1 MKHTRFIWF
10 LLVGILAGACA
21 KQADE
26 TPESEQYV
34 TISASLDTSGATK
47 TYLDGTAVKWEASD
61 VIMLWYGD
69 LSTAMDGEAYTL
81 VSGEGTTSATF
92 RGFAPVRAHYMG
104 VYPESASVDCSKKG
118 KLTVTLP
125 TEQVATA
132 GSFATGANVAV
143 AYFDNSEYPEYS
155 GDANLA
161 FKNIGALMA
170 VRLSDLGGHILK
182 SVRLTGTADLSGTVE
197 IKQNKLPQID
207 GMVSGNDFVEL
218 TGSFTAG
225 NTYYFVVLPGSHTG
239 FTLTF
244 TDDKEQ
250 VATATSAYAYSIAR
264 NSNTLI
270 ADDIDLSAATWKTQ
284 EKVVLNE
291 VQVNGDQ
298 FIELYNA
305 GKSDEPLNGWQIFV
319 NDADTPIW
327 TGTTETLLPGGRT
340 TVNCSGLATDKN
352 TKLCLKNGSSEV
364 KDVFIRGEIGEGWGT
379 ITLPEANA
387 LASFSR
393 IPDGTGDWVCAS
405 PTKGSANAGKIS
417 SIDHGLILNELNGN
431 DKFIELRNT
440 SDKTINL
447 EGVTVWKDGKKV
459 WTGKSGQNVASSAE
473 EGYVLLYSEDVVNW
487 DEEKDAEKP
496 KPAHYGYDSDL
507 VFTSG
512 LSPKKAVRVQL
523 FNAAGVLIDDFNL
536 VGYTKPCPASY
547 GRNANGVW
555 YYQEATPGTSGAS
568 NVDGVDPVT
577 GLE

>member
-1 MKHTRFIWF
+1 MKHTRIEWF
-10 LLVGILAGACA
+10 LLAGILSLACV
-21 KQADE
+21 K
-26 TPESEQYV
+26 TPEESASEAKEYV
-34 TISASLDTSGATK
+34 TIQATLDASATK
-47 TYLDGTAVKWEASD
+47 TYLDGVQVKWEASD
-61 VIMLWYGD
+61 SIAVWFGTLN
-69 LSTAMDGEAYTL
+69 TAMDDTEYKVASIDGEDARQ
-81 VSGEGTTSATF
+81 ATF
-92 RGFAPVRAHYMG
+92 QGFAVDSPDYMA
-104 VYPESASVDCSKKG
+104 VYPYIASKDCSKKG
-118 KLTVTLP
+118 KLTVALP
-125 TEQVATA
+125 TVQPATA
-132 GSFATGANVAV
+132 GGFAKNVNVAV
-143 AYFDNSEYPEYS
+143 AYSKTT
-155 GDANLA
+155 NLT
-161 FKNIGALMA
+161 FQNVGGLMA
-170 VRLSDLGGHILK
+170 VRLADVGTHTVK
-182 SVRLTGTADLSGTVE
+182 SIRLTGTAPLSGQVE
-197 IKQNKLPQID
+197 IKQATLPAVD
-207 GMVSGNDFVEL
+207 AVVAGENYVEL
-218 TGSFTAG
+218 AGAFTAG

-250 VATATSAYAYSIAR
+250 VATATSAYAYIIAR
-264 NSNTLI
+264 NSNTFI
-270 ADDIDLSAATWKTQ
+270 ADVDLSAATWKTQ

-352 TKLCLKNGSSEV
+352 TKICLKNSSGEV
-364 KDVFIRGEIGEGWGT
+364 KDVFVRGELGEGWGT
-379 ITLPEANA
+379 ITLPAANA

-459 WTGKSGQNVASSAE
+459 WTGKSGQNVASK
-473 EGYVLLYSEDVVNW
+473 GYVLLYSEDVVNW

-496 KPAHYGYDSDL
+496 KPPQYGYNSDL

-523 FNAAGVLIDDFNL
+523 FSAADVQIDDFNL